1 LNGQLEVLLVT
12 SRETRRWVIPKGW
25 PMRDLA
31 DHLAAAEEAWEEAG
45 VKGSLDDT
53 VLGTFTY
60 DKRRRSEV
68 IPLEVTVYLMTVVE
82 VFDKW
87 PEAHERDRAWF
98 SVPDAAEAIAEPEL
112 RAIIL
117 SLAKK

>member
-1 LNGQLEVLLVT
+1 
-12 SRETRRWVIPKGW
+12 
-25 PMRDLA
+25 MRGLA
-31 DHLAAAEEAWEEAG
+31 DHLAAAKEAWEEAG
-45 VKGSLDDT
+45 VRGSLDAT

-60 DKRRRSEV
+60 DKRRRSDV
-68 IPLEVTVYLMTVVE
+68 VPLEVTVYLLTVAE

-112 RAIIL
+112 RDIIL
-117 SLAKK
+117 ALAKA